1 MYENR
6 RGVPQEDH
14 VEAVKWWRKAA
25 DQGNAEGIAAL
36 AGDQREERAQLTDI
50 ENSSVTETNASTAGL
65 LIVAAIIAIYFLP
78 TRGPSL
84 SRPPVRL
91 FIAASKPM
99 TSHLTG
105 CARPP
110 AIDTTFG
117 GQSSDLKKARRVE
130 PRHIV
135 SWTGWRS
142 ITGLGS

>member
-1 MYENR
+1 MM
-6 RGVPQEDH
+6 
-14 VEAVKWWRKAA
+14 
-25 DQGNAEGIAAL
+25 
-36 AGDQREERAQLTDI
+36 
-50 ENSSVTETNASTAGL
+50 
-65 LIVAAIIAIYFLP
+65 VAAGRGALSIADNPAMWISA
-78 TRGPSL
+78 T
-84 SRPPVRL
+84 
-91 FIAASKPM
+91 AEKPM
-99 TSHLTG
+99 TSHFTR